1 MCSHGI
7 VLSRQRQV
15 WDNQG
20 HPMFMYIFGIVFS
33 VFRQVRCWNSND
45 LEYVIE
51 QGGILYKET
60 GSNNVLSCAELPQ
73 SILVENT
80 VVAFI
85 EIFSV
90 LWSNC
95 ISDLNNNLSCNVSH
109 IEKIY
114 ICQKYCFS
122 ILLSGQYLYI
132 VDSHSRDS
140 NGDPHSNGCAVILK
154 FSNIHVL
161 ASYIKHVFITYI
173 WMKLQNTLS
182 YTVMLKQ

>member
-1 MCSHGI
+1 
-7 VLSRQRQV
+7 
-15 WDNQG
+15 
-20 HPMFMYIFGIVFS
+20 MFMYIFGIVFS

-90 LWSNC
+90 L
-95 ISDLNNNLSCNVSH
+95 
-109 IEKIY
+109 
-114 ICQKYCFS
+114 
-122 ILLSGQYLYI
+122 
-132 VDSHSRDS
+132 
-140 NGDPHSNGCAVILK
+140 
-154 FSNIHVL
+154 
-161 ASYIKHVFITYI
+161 
-173 WMKLQNTLS
+173 
-182 YTVMLKQ
+182 